1 MSTKTILALA
11 AAAGIIAA
19 VSAPAFAGLN
29 GTTVVLAC
37 DIAAKEF
44 AGPVSVKNGTA
55 STILAGKKITV
66 VVQTATGQESET
78 ITLKKNLLPGQIVR
92 GSNTYQNT
100 GHCTASVFYAKPT
113 MKPRA

>member
-11 AAAGIIAA
+11 AVGFVTAVAAP
-19 VSAPAFAGLN
+19 SFAGLN

-44 AGPVSVKNGTA
+44 AGPVSVKNGTT

-66 VVQTATGQESET
+66 VVHTATGKEQET
-78 ITLKKNLLPGQIVR
+78 ITLKKNLLPGQTVR
-92 GSNTYQNT
+92 GSKTYQNT
-100 GHCTASVFYAKPT
+100 GRCTASVFYVKPIL
-113 MKPRA
+113 KPRA

>member
-11 AAAGIIAA
+11 AAGIVAA
-19 VSAPAFAGLN
+19 VSAPSFAGLN

-44 AGPVSVKNGTA
+44 AGPVSVKNSTA
-55 STILAGKKITV
+55 SAILAGKKITV
-66 VVQTATGQESET
+66 VVHTATGKEYET
-78 ITLKKNLLPGQIVR
+78 ITLKKKLLPGQIVR

-100 GHCTASVFYAKPT
+100 GHCTASVFYPKLIL
-113 MKPRA
+113 KPRA

>member
-1 MSTKTILALA
+1 MSTKTILALV
-11 AAAGIIAA
+11 AAGLVAA
-19 VSAPAFAGLN
+19 VSAPSFAALN

-44 AGPVSVKNGTA
+44 AGPVAVKNGTT
-55 STILAGKKITV
+55 STILAGKKLTV
-66 VVQTATGQESET
+66 VVHTATGKEYET

-100 GHCTASVFYAKPT
+100 GHCTASVFYPKPI